1 MKRNFNKIDKF
12 IQQKKQSAFPPIF
25 FIYWL
30 FNLINSA
37 ELFIMLHRS
46 GFNLILKAS
55 ISLVLPPL
63 INFLWMAEVNFY
75 SILLGKKYKWYEN
88 SLFVVTQSFILLH
101 LIIAVFRREY
111 L

>member
-1 MKRNFNKIDKF
+1 MKRNFNEIDKS
-12 IQQKKQSAFPPIF
+12 IQQKKQSTFPPVF
-25 FIYWL
+25 LIYWL

-37 ELFIMLHRS
+37 EFFIMFQRL
-46 GFNLILKAS
+46 GFNLILRAS

-88 SLFVVTQSFILLH
+88 SLFVLTQSFILLY
-101 LIIAVFRREY
+101 LIIAVF
-111 L
+111 